1 MVGLVDG
8 ILENVR
14 EVKDFKAQNFLRMRF
29 IGTVFKRDFNE
40 VGGKVFKVNIVRK
53 RVKGQR
59 EGRLV
64 SNNYKKVF
72 IGLKKDLWIQNGSV
86 TLYCKGIHIMV
97 HCFKGSQGIK
107 VYIERPSTEGQQILR
122 IQGCSRIR
130 VIREIR
136 V

>member
-72 IGLKKDLWIQNGSV
+72 IGLKKDL
-86 TLYCKGIHIMV
+86 
-97 HCFKGSQGIK
+97 
-107 VYIERPSTEGQQILR
+107 
-122 IQGCSRIR
+122 
-130 VIREIR
+130 
-136 V
+136 